1 MTEIANRFLPIHL
14 LNLARSIMRVQRAD
28 LVGTWPRASAILGRQ
43 ALEITLGQLWTRAA
57 PGVENASA
65 RAQLT
70 CLPEYVDAELAS
82 RIRYSW
88 HVLSAACHYPRL
100 RTPAHR
106 FRTQRLARRRRGT
119 DRRSE
124 ERARTGMIFR
134 RLSTC
139 NMTHTSNS

>member
-1 MTEIANRFLPIHL
+1 MSVP
-14 LNLARSIMRVQRAD
+14 RAD

-43 ALEITLGQLWTRAA
+43 ALEITLGQLWARAA

-88 HVLSAACHYPRL
+88 HVLSAACHYHAYELP
-100 RTPAHR
+100 PIA
-106 FRTQRLARRRRGT
+106 
-119 DRRSE
+119 SE
-124 ERARTGMIFR
+124 LNGWLDDVEALIEEVRKERAPG
-134 RLSTC
+134 
-139 NMTHTSNS
+139 